1 MMTIKSM
8 SWSRNLVL
16 LTVAL
21 SSVPWV
27 TFAQNTQASPEE
39 QIIVTKAKEVS
50 KTESILDERTASN
63 KAAVTN
69 PFSLSQ
75 HRRNY
80 ILPITYISNPNK
92 QTAVNPDEESLDNIE
107 AKYQISVK
115 LPLYIEQDNTSGL
128 YLGFTTV
135 SYWQM
140 YNGDL
145 SKPFRATDYEPEIY
159 YVWQDELSILGFKF
173 NELQFGFNHQSNG
186 GSNEFSRSWNR
197 VFASAL
203 FSDNSS
209 FYYIKAWYRV
219 PENEKSSS
227 DSSRGDDNPDIT
239 DYLGNIELGYGT
251 QWGDF
256 NIAALLRNNL
266 KKSENKG
273 SIELNVSYPLGEN
286 YDVLV
291 QYFNGYGDSL
301 IDYNRSQER
310 IGLGIQLKFF

>member
-1 MMTIKSM
+1 MKNIIQPFFAIIV
-8 SWSRNLVL
+8 WGVPF
-16 LTVAL
+16 LTLGQSNKAL
-21 SSVPWV
+21 
-27 TFAQNTQASPEE
+27 PEE
-39 QIIVTKAKEVS
+39 PIIATEAKIIKKTK
-50 KTESILDERTASN
+50 SILDERSESN
-63 KAAVTN
+63 KKAITN

-80 ILPITYISNPNK
+80 ILPITYISNPSTK
-92 QTAVNPDEESLDNIE
+92 TVVNADEESIDNIE

-115 LPLYIEQDNTSGL
+115 LPLYIEQDATSGL
-128 YLGFTTV
+128 YVGFTTK

-159 YVWQDELSILGFKF
+159 YVWQDELTVLGFKF

-197 VFASAL
+197 LFASAL
-203 FSDNSS
+203 FSDNFS
-209 FYYIKAWYRV
+209 FYYIKAWYRI
-219 PENEKSSS
+219 PENEKSTP
-227 DSSRGDDNPDIT
+227 DSANGDDNPDIT

-251 QWGDF
+251 NWGDF
-256 NIAALLRNNL
+256 NIVGLLRNNL

-273 SIELNVSYPLGEN
+273 SIELNISYPLSDN